1 LLKPVLGVRAGYLKA
16 SFQEMHERFGT
27 IERYFTDGLGIDA
40 GTLDRLREAFLTDKP
55 DKGGQ

>member
-27 IERYFTDGLGIDA
+27 IESYFTDGLGIDA
-40 GTLDRLREAFLTDKP
+40 ETQDRLRDAFLTEANDE
-55 DKGGQ
+55 GGQ